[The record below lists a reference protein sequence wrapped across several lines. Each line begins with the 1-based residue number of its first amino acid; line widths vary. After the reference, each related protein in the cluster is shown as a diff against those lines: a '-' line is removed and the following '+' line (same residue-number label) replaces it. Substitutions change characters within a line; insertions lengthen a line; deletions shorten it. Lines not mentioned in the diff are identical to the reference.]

1 MSTQL
6 LDLIRSRPLEKDLT
20 APESPRVEVD
30 A

>member
-6 LDLIRSRPLEKDLT
+6 LNLIRSRPLEKDLT
-20 APESPRVEVD
+20 VPERPRVEVG

>member
-6 LDLIRSRPLEKDLT
+6 LNLIRSRPLEKDLT
-20 APESPRVEVD
+20 VAESPRVEVG

>member
-6 LDLIRSRPLEKDLT
+6 LHLIRSRPLEKELVV
-20 APESPRVEVD
+20 PERPRMEVG

>member
-6 LDLIRSRPLEKDLT
+6 LHLIRSRPLEKDLT
-20 APESPRVEVD
+20 VPERPRVEVG